1 MAAVW
6 VCFWRWKHRQTIDFK
21 FDPTLPPLEEE
32 VGRLY
37 SLRQAE
43 TTGDT
48 PNSGVSGLLGMQ
60 PRVSASAPIPV
71 DPFFQHATLA
81 IRNRIGAVS
90 VLTETTRHEDVKEDL
105 QGEDYDM
112 CLW

>member
-1 MAAVW
+1 M
-6 VCFWRWKHRQTIDFK
+6 RPERG
-21 FDPTLPPLEEE
+21 LEEE

-71 DPFFQHATLA
+71 DPFFQHATPA

-90 VLTETTRHEDVKEDL
+90 VIAETRRHEDVKENL

-112 CLW
+112 CLR